1 MGRILFDKHL
11 RKIAS
16 RRLTPM
22 NEQMIDVS
30 QWKPTL
36 AEYQQL
42 HQRGLAL
49 DRLGKLKRNPMRCYA
64 ISAGSG

>member
-11 RKIAS
+11 REIAS
-16 RRLTPM
+16 RRQTPM
-22 NEQMIDVS
+22 NEQMVDVS

-42 HQRGLAL
+42 HQR
-49 DRLGKLKRNPMRCYA
+49 DWHS
-64 ISAGSG
+64 IDVET